1 MGDVLRSNHFSRNW
15 SKRHDCV
22 EHVTLNKFRAPA
34 GVELCVLISIPHPG
48 SLFVRQPNLPEH
60 FGDGRVLGAELTQDA
75 ISGADALDALLRKGG
90 AEVLLT
96 KRNQTVVGLQQI
108 DDINIPVIV
117 LSR

>member
-34 GVELCVLISIPHPG
+34 GVE
-48 SLFVRQPNLPEH
+48 PNLPEH

-75 ISGADALDALLRKGG
+75 ISGADALDALLHKGG

>member
-1 MGDVLRSNHFSRNW
+1 MTVWNTS
-15 SKRHDCV
+15 
-22 EHVTLNKFRAPA
+22 P
-34 GVELCVLISIPHPG
+34 SINSG
-48 SLFVRQPNLPEH
+48 LPPE
-60 FGDGRVLGAELTQDA
+60 A
-75 ISGADALDALLRKGG
+75 ISGADALDALLHKGG

>member
-75 ISGADALDALLRKGG
+75 ISGADALDALLHKGG

-96 KRNQTVVGLQQI
+96 KRNQTVVGLQ
-108 DDINIPVIV
+108 
-117 LSR
+117 